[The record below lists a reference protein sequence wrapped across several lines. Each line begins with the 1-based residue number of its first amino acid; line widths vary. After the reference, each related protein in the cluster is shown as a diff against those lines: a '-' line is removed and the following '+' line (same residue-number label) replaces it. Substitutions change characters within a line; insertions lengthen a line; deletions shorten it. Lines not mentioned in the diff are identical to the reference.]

1 VGLERLLLG
10 KPNYRPGSLVLAPPD
25 LMNRDHEALDA
36 GRPPTQVL
44 PIDLWARD
52 FEEINVFNWQD
63 AVAGMLSASDL
74 EVELAAAEGRIRNA
88 ILRGLVVPDHTLT
101 LGERTYHY
109 FLRDRAEEIRASLNL
124 PRVDDASIREL
135 FLDFIERMDMSS
147 SYKPVML
154 LAILDHVDE
163 RGRAPIEA
171 VVATFRGFYLDRLRR
186 GLAVERSGMRTGQPD
201 RLSIEDVRSLML
213 GMPFR
218 KFEQRKYL
226 AYDRQDLA
234 YVRFQP
240 ALWRQ
245 LSEEDKVTVR
255 GHCERAISSYY
266 ARLES

>member
-1 VGLERLLLG
+1 
-10 KPNYRPGSLVLAPPD
+10 
-25 LMNRDHEALDA
+25 
-36 GRPPTQVL
+36 
-44 PIDLWARD
+44 
-52 FEEINVFNWQD
+52 
-63 AVAGMLSASDL
+63 MLSASDL

-88 ILRGLVVPDHTLT
+88 ILRGLIVPDHTLT

-109 FLRDRAEEIRASLNL
+109 FLRDRAEEIREALDL

-135 FLDFIERMDMSS
+135 FFDFVERMDMSS

-163 RGRAPIEA
+163 RGRAPIDA
-171 VVATFRGFYLDRLRR
+171 VVAAFQGFYLDRLRR
-186 GLAVERSGMRTGQPD
+186 GLAVERAGMRMGQAD
-201 RLSIEDVRSLML
+201 RLSLEDVRSLML

-234 YVRFQP
+234 YLRFQP

-245 LSEEDKVTVR
+245 LSDEDKAAVR
-255 GHCERAISSYY
+255 GHCERAVAEYY
-266 ARLES
+266 ERLES